1 MQPTITLFLTLSYL
15 MMMMFPVIMILNDS
29 VKANK
34 AVDEGV
40 LHKLELLDLNI
51 DLLESQSV
59 DADEK
64 AKLNEFKGAIKEVT
78 GLIGKY
84 TTPVY
89 KFMWI
94 FRITRELRNQ
104 IVGTIT
110 TTFTGIALG
119 FLINV

>member
-1 MQPTITLFLTLSYL
+1 